1 MNHPS
6 LSEVRRIILF
16 SSCPMLMWKQY
27 PPVTTARL
35 KSPYVGND
43 QDPTYADVVQTAGEL
58 FDSGIDGQRY
68 TWTSI
73 GM

>member
-1 MNHPS
+1 
-6 LSEVRRIILF
+6 
-16 SSCPMLMWKQY
+16 MLMWKQY
-27 PPVTTARL
+27 PPVITARL

>member
-1 MNHPS
+1 M
-6 LSEVRRIILF
+6 
-16 SSCPMLMWKQY
+16 QY

-35 KSPYVGND
+35 KAPYVGND
-43 QDPTYADVVQTAGEL
+43 RDPNYADIVNTAGEL
-58 FDSGIDGQRY
+58 FESGIDSQRY